1 MGQREYQ
8 SPLRE
13 RQAEQTRDA
22 ILDAMVALLAERA
35 VDEVTTK
42 EIARSAGVAERTVY
56 RHFPDR
62 MALVEALTD
71 RFMSSDDVAPTVPS
85 RFDELGT
92 TAVELMSVLEANHV
106 EAQADA
112 LLNADPRRFT
122 QRTSLHTRQFI
133 DLVATSLPDLDPGQ
147 QQSFVAVIRTLI
159 SAQTWLRLRTE
170 FGIDGDASGPVI
182 AWAVDTLINEIKRGN
197 PPPSS

>member
-1 MGQREYQ
+1 MGQRGYE

-13 RQAEQTRDA
+13 RQAQQTRDG

-42 EIARSAGVAERTVY
+42 EIARVAGVAERTVY

-71 RFMSSDDVAPTVPS
+71 RFMDSEGVAPTVPTQ
-85 RFDELGT
+85 FDDLGAA
-92 TAVELMSVLEANHV
+92 AVELMGVLEANHV
-106 EAQADA
+106 EAQAEA

-122 QRTSLHTRQFI
+122 RRTSLHTRQFI
-133 DLVATSLPDLDPGQ
+133 DLVANGLPDLDPGQ
-147 QQSFVAVIRTLI
+147 RQSLGAVIRTLV
-159 SAQTWLRLRTE
+159 SAQTWLRLRSE

-182 AWAVDTLINEIKRGN
+182 AWVIETLINEVQRGN
-197 PPPSS
+197 PPPPS